1 LGNKIGSLERLLILL
16 LLYANQFG
24 VIGFVFTAKSIA
36 RWKNLSESK
45 DFAEYY
51 LVGTFLSVIIVV
63 AVYYIFTNQINL

>member
-16 LLYANQFG
+16 LFFANQFG

-36 RWKNLSESK
+36 RWKNPSESK

-51 LVGTFLSVIIVV
+51 FVGTLLSVIIVV
-63 AVYYIFTNQINL
+63 AVDYIFTNQINL